1 MSGFDV
7 NVLST
12 KPIIREAANMQ
23 NDGGG
28 GNLGYMQQGEG
39 REEEKK
45 KQAFDESIFKKKNE
59 FDSFVFEKDLEGFED
74 DGFSVAKFIA
84 KVILS
89 VKDFFKIK

>member
-12 KPIIREAANMQ
+12 KPIIRETANMQ

-28 GNLGYMQQGEG
+28 GNLGYMQQGEN
-39 REEEKK
+39 REEEKR
-45 KQAFDESIFKKKNE
+45 KQVFDESIFSKKNE

-74 DGFSVAKFIA
+74 DGFSIA
-84 KVILS
+84 KLIATCILS
-89 VKDFFKIK
+89 IKKLLKIK